1 MKFNCTSDNVKL
13 IVGWFFFFLSF
24 ILFSRLMKTCGAPSK
39 SNSISKEKSRAKFE
53 GNSKRLL
60 PVADGSFFAYVK
72 P

>member
-1 MKFNCTSDNVKL
+1 MVL
-13 IVGWFFFFLSF
+13 FLSF
-24 ILFSRLMKTCGAPSK
+24 FYFIFTFDENLWSPSK

-60 PVADGSFFAYVK
+60 PVADGSFFDYVK